1 MMVQAQRPGVSEL
14 VSEGER
20 LERNRRRRKLLIIGT
35 LAMVG
40 GISGGIVGGHEAD
53 RLFDLA
59 HPWSPTLC
67 LAIAS
72 LFLLAV
78 GIGKFALR
86 GQVDEVERMA
96 KLRATHVGASLFLI
110 GYPIWFLL
118 WKGGFVPE
126 PQHVIIYAVLLVVML
141 LASLFYKFR

>member
-1 MMVQAQRPGVSEL
+1 MMVQARRPGVSEL

-20 LERNRRRRKLLIIGT
+20 LERNRRRRKLLIIGA

-40 GISGGIVGGHEAD
+40 GVGGGIVGGHEAD

-59 HPWSPTLC
+59 HPWPPTLC
-67 LAIAS
+67 LILA
-72 LFLLAV
+72 LLLLVAV

-86 GQVDEVERMA
+86 GQIDEVELLT
-96 KLRATHVGASLFLI
+96 KLKATHVGASLFLI

-126 PQHVIIYAVLLVVML
+126 PQHVVIYAVLLVVML